1 MKLSDYVIQFVINL
15 GVKHVFFLPGG
26 GAMHLNDSLGRRAG
40 DIEYTC
46 TLHEQAAAIAAEN
59 YAKATGH
66 IGVGLFT
73 TGPGGTNAVTGVA
86 GAWLDSTPCL
96 FLSGQVKRSDLK
108 GDSGVRQMGVQEVDL
123 PAIVAPIT
131 KYAATVM
138 DPTTIRYHL
147 ERAVYLATSGRPG
160 PVWVEI
166 PLDVQAAEISPA
178 SLPGFNPEP
187 STGPAEDIKPLVAQ
201 TIQYLLRAQ
210 RPIILAGHGIRLAR
224 AIEDFRS
231 LVDRLRVPVIATWLA
246 ADLLPFDHPYY
257 VGRPGV
263 VAPRGVNFAL
273 QNSDF
278 LLAIGARVDCT
289 ITGYAPE
296 KLARAATKVI
306 VDIDPAEL
314 RKFDKHFDLR
324 IQADAG
330 DFIREFAR
338 QVEAITLPDITPWR
352 ARCDDWKSKYPV
364 VLPEHRRP
372 DQLVS
377 TYFLADVMSD
387 LMEPGDFIIS
397 GSSGAGIEIFQH
409 ALRMKKDQRLFH
421 TTALGSMGYGLPA
434 AIGACV
440 ASGRRST
447 MCVEGD
453 GSLQLN
459 VQEFATVARDHLP
472 IKLFVLSNRG
482 FSSIRTSQNRWFGRL
497 VAADDTSGLVLPSI
511 TKVAEAYGLPT
522 VTISD
527 QSNLR
532 EEVRAILATEGPVVC
547 EVMCI
552 PDEARIPSLAAA
564 QRADGSLVSK
574 PLEDLSPLLDRAEF
588 RANMLIPT
596 LDE

>member
-1 MKLSDYVIQFVINL
+1 M
-15 GVKHVFFLPGG
+15 
-26 GAMHLNDSLGRRAG
+26 
-40 DIEYTC
+40 E
-46 TLHEQAAAIAAEN
+46 
-59 YAKATGH
+59 
-66 IGVGLFT
+66 
-73 TGPGGTNAVTGVA
+73 
-86 GAWLDSTPCL
+86 
-96 FLSGQVKRSDLK
+96 SG
-108 GDSGVRQMGVQEVDL
+108 
-123 PAIVAPIT
+123 
-131 KYAATVM
+131 
-138 DPTTIRYHL
+138 
-147 ERAVYLATSGRPG
+147 
-160 PVWVEI
+160 
-166 PLDVQAAEISPA
+166 SPA
-178 SLPGFNPEP
+178 RSKIFARSWIACGF
-187 STGPAEDIKPLVAQ
+187 
-201 TIQYLLRAQ
+201 
-210 RPIILAGHGIRLAR
+210 
-224 AIEDFRS
+224 
-231 LVDRLRVPVIATWLA
+231 PVIATWLA

-257 VGRPGV
+257 IGRPGV

-314 RKFDKHFDLR
+314 RKFDTVFELR
-324 IQADAG
+324 IEADAG

-338 QVEAITLPDITPWR
+338 QVDAITLPDISPWR
-352 ARCDDWKSKYPV
+352 ERCNDWKLKYPV

-387 LMEPGDFIIS
+387 LMQPGDFIIS

-440 ASGRRST
+440 AAGKRST

-459 VQEFATVARDHLP
+459 VQEFATVARDWLP

-497 VAADDTSGLVLPSI
+497 IAADDTSGLYLPPI
-511 TKVAEAYGLPT
+511 TKIAEAYGLPT
-522 VTISD
+522 ARIEN
-527 QSNLR
+527 QANLR
-532 EEVRAILATEGPVVC
+532 EEVRAVLATEGPVIC

-552 PDEARIPSLAAA
+552 PDEARIPSLARRAA
-564 QRADGSLVSK
+564 SRWHARLETARRPLAASGPGGV
-574 PLEDLSPLLDRAEF
+574 PLEYAHSNAR
-588 RANMLIPT
+588 
-596 LDE
+596 